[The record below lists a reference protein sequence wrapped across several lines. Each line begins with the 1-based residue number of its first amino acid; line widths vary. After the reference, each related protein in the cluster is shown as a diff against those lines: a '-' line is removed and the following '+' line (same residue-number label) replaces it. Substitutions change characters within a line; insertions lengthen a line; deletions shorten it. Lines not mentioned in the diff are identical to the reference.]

1 MIEVTPIDDLKPHT
15 SGSTCQ
21 CEPKV
26 IWENGEMIVV
36 HNSWD
41 GREAVEEFYA
51 TLEEK
56 TTKIGENPSK
66 N

>member
-1 MIEVTPIDDLKPHT
+1 MIEVTPIDDLKEHT

-21 CEPKV
+21 CEPKI

-41 GREAVEEFYA
+41 GREAVEEFYSI
-51 TLEEK
+51 LEEK
-56 TTKIGENPSK
+56 TDENRK
-66 N
+66 ETE